1 MRIGL
6 DYTYGVDA
14 CSGIGRYANRLARAF
29 AQVAPADDTFSLFF
43 IDFLRHF
50 NPEVSC
56 PECAADP
63 RFSFTPARLLPAR
76 VYERLW
82 NIPVLRNL
90 PLQPHEKVDL
100 FHITSHAALPVPRS
114 AKLVCTIHDMAAW
127 RFPAH
132 GVMAK
137 DRRAIR
143 LNARRADA
151 IITDSAFSAE
161 DIVHFLPEAKGKV
174 FPIHLAIDHETYFPQ
189 SSESIAAMR
198 KALGLEKPYI
208 LTVGL
213 VHKTKNQG
221 FLGKVLDALDRDDI
235 ELIIAGA
242 PSYTFEEVEAEL
254 KALHRSNQVRILGR
268 VDDRW
273 LPALYSGAEL
283 YATASLSEG
292 FGFTPLE
299 AMACGTPVVS
309 SDAGSLPEVLGNAA
323 DILTDFDLDHWR
335 DTIARLLDHKAHRT
349 SRTQEGLTWTKRF
362 TWTHTAEKTLTVY
375 NKVLTPLA

>member
-29 AQVAPADDTFSLFF
+29 VQTASVDDTFSLFF

-50 NPEVSC
+50 KPEVSC
-56 PECAADP
+56 PECAGDP
-63 RFSFTPARLLPAR
+63 RFSFVPARLLPAR

-143 LNARRADA
+143 LNAKRADA
-151 IITDSAFSAE
+151 IITDSTFSAD
-161 DIVHFLPEAKGKV
+161 DIVRFIPEAQGKV

-189 SSESIAAMR
+189 SEKAIAAMR

-235 ELIIAGA
+235 ELVIAGA

-254 KALHRSNQVRILGR
+254 KALHRTNQVKLLGR

-273 LPALYSGAEL
+273 LPALYSGAAL

-309 SDAGSLPEVLGNAA
+309 SAAGSLPEVLGNTA
-323 DILTDFDLDHWR
+323 DILTDFDIDHWR
-335 DTIARLLDHKAHRT
+335 NTIARLLDAASYRAKRI
-349 SRTQEGLTWTKRF
+349 QEGLNWTQRF
-362 TWTHTAEKTLTVY
+362 TWTRTAKETLKIY
-375 NKVLTPLA
+375 RSLTDNR